1 MERDI
6 KSKRNITDCEKELIL
21 ATIAIRSIKQ
31 YLNKK
36 IMSDW
41 YLERIMF
48 TRYYYVITIDDQ
60 IEYFLTNDIVK
71 QIFGIEEV

>member
-1 MERDI
+1 
-6 KSKRNITDCEKELIL
+6 
-21 ATIAIRSIKQ
+21 
-31 YLNKK
+31 
-36 IMSDW
+36 
-41 YLERIMF
+41 MF